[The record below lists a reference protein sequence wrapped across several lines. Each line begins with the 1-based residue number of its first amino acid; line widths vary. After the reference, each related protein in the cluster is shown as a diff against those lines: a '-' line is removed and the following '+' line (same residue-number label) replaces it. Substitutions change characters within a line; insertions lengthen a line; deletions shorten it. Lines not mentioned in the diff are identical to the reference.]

1 MILLMKLAAFGSI
14 LLALMSAYP
23 GVLND
28 VASVAILFCP
38 IWIPAV
44 SFVGWMVLLK
54 NARAAQKPVK
64 PELLADGEIGGGKS
78 SVSHR
83 RWFVV
88 SIAILIVNFVLI
100 LSGIPTKVAFV
111 LSRPAFQRHTAT
123 APVAEYDGEAVGRL
137 FGVYYVDLYAADP
150 RGGVYFRTHA
160 GADGIGPDTMSYG
173 FVYRPN
179 PKGTPF
185 GNSGCRYSHVVGD
198 WYCFSASN
206 D

>member
-1 MILLMKLAAFGSI
+1 M
-14 LLALMSAYP
+14 ALSK
-23 GVLND
+23 D
-28 VASVAILFCP
+28 
-38 IWIPAV
+38 
-44 SFVGWMVLLK
+44 
-54 NARAAQKPVK
+54 ARATQKAVK

-78 SVSHR
+78 PVSHQ
-83 RWFVV
+83 RWFMV
-88 SIAILIVNFVLI
+88 SIAILIVNSVLI
-100 LSGIPTKVAFV
+100 LSGIPRKLAFI
-111 LSRPAFQRHTAT
+111 LSRPAFQRYAAT
-123 APVAEYDGEAVGRL
+123 APVYEYDGEAAGRL

-160 GADGIGPDTMSYG
+160 GPDGIGPDTMSYG

-185 GNSGCRYSHVVGD
+185 GNSGYRYSHVVGD